1 MGLWGFVSSAVS
13 SAVSTVSNAVKSVA
27 SSVGSAVKTII
38 SNPTDIFMDK
48 PIWREVLDI
57 VINLFKDKKYDS
69 GTASV
74 EETCDIN
81 RELAKYAK
89 SFHEEA
95 NKVEGQAIA
104 IANDFFDQFLDK
116 LEEIKSTNDLIAGMP
131 IQNIK
136 KEIRD
141 LRNMIQGS
149 IKKEIDQKYSLDN
162 PDLLVI
168 LEMDPGESR
177 DRLFQNLSKDI
188 MRQALENLTNKI
200 EEMSE
205 KQGQIISSVL
215 EEQIDQISQTMK
227 TENKLLADIEKSI
240 KLGEEELNKTKAN
253 INYTI
258 NLCDIAVN
266 GLHSVK

>member
-1 MGLWGFVSSAVS
+1 MGLFSSFSSFVGGVVSAASS
-13 SAVSTVSNAVKSVA
+13 AVKSV
-27 SSVGSAVKTII
+27 GNAVKTII
-38 SNPTDIFMDK
+38 SNPGDIIFGKPKWTD
-48 PIWREVLDI
+48 VLEF
-57 VINLFKDKKYDS
+57 VVSLFKNKKYES
-69 GTASV
+69 SNASV
-74 EETCDIN
+74 EETRDIN

-116 LEEIKSTNDLIAGMP
+116 LEEIKSTNDFIAGMP

-141 LRNMIQGS
+141 LRNTIQGS

-168 LEMDPGESR
+168 LEMDPGENR

-205 KQGQIISSVL
+205 KQGQIISAVL

-227 TENKLLADIEKSI
+227 TESKLLSDIEKSI
-240 KLGEEELNKTKAN
+240 KLGEKELNETKAN

-258 NLCDIAVN
+258 NLCDMAVN
-266 GLHSVK
+266 ELQSTK